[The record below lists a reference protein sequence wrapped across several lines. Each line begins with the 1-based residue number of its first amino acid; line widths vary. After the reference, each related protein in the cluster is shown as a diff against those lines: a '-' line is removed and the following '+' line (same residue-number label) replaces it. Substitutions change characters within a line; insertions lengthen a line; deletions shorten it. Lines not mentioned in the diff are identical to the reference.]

1 MTARSVKEWIGR
13 TPDSKIPPR
22 VRLRVF
28 EAQSGLCAECGKKLA
43 VAGEPFEVDH
53 ITALINGGENAE
65 SNLRALCK
73 PCHLAKTAADVA
85 TKAAV
90 ARKRLKHIDRRES
103 RNPLPGGKNHRLK
116 RKINGRTVLRADD

>member
-1 MTARSVKEWIGR
+1 MTSRSVKDWVGR

-28 EAQSGLCAECGKKLA
+28 EAQSALCAECGKKLA

-65 SNLRALCK
+65 SNLRAICK

-85 TKAAV
+85 TKATV
-90 ARKRLKHIDRRES
+90 ARKRSKHLGIHKPKS
-103 RNPLPGGKNHRLK
+103 TLPGSKGSKWK
-116 RKINGRTVLRADD
+116 RKLDGTVVPR